1 MRVVERVI
9 DVPLTFVDVDVQSL
23 QSCRI
28 EDSLASV
35 LLRIACCFW
44 RARSFVADRHQMSDD
59 ADDSG
64 SLSVLLQNNDDL
76 LQKILSFLVGNGL
89 CGSRRVC
96 RRWYDVCRRL
106 PMRLQQAP
114 STAALTLANTF
125 PSADSASF
133 FDIGGSPTE
142 PGPSLATGLAQMR
155 HLRHLELRSYKERRL
170 PDELPAVL
178 LSMKTLRS
186 LSITLTES
194 PVVAIEFM
202 DVVRSLTLL
211 TALSFSAHS
220 FLFVLPVDP
229 ITELQR
235 LRELTGNLEVLWI
248 ANRAPRFPLLPHLTS
263 LTCHRPY
270 ARQVAH
276 PHTLQVIHSS
286 PQTEPLAVLVCRDV
300 VIMPLLWCL

>member
-35 LLRIACCFW
+35 PPRIVCCFF
-44 RARSFVADRHQMSDD
+44 ADTSFVAGRHQMSED

-64 SLSVLLQNNDDL
+64 SLSALLQNDDL
-76 LQKILSFLVGNGL
+76 LQKILSYVVGNGL
-89 CGSRRVC
+89 CECRRVC

-106 PMRLQQAP
+106 PMRLRQAP
-114 STAALTLANTF
+114 STAALALANTF

-133 FDIGGSPTE
+133 RDIGGSPTE

-155 HLRHLELRSYKERRL
+155 HLRHLELMASSERRL
-170 PDELPAVL
+170 PDELPAIL

-186 LSITLTES
+186 LSLSFANS
-194 PVVAIEFM
+194 PEATTEFM
-202 DVVRSLTLL
+202 DVVRSLTML
-211 TALSFSAHS
+211 TSLSIATRALA
-220 FLFVLPVDP
+220 FVIPGDP

-235 LRELTGNLEVLWI
+235 LRELVANPEVMWI
-248 ANRAPRFPLLPHLTS
+248 ADGTPRFPLLPHLTS
-263 LTCHRPY
+263 LRCHRPF
-270 ARQVAH
+270 ARHVAH

-286 PQTEPLAVLVCRDV
+286 PQTDPLAILVCRDV
-300 VIMPLLWCL
+300 VITLLLWCL